1 MTLRSQI
8 DRARFADIFLD
19 VYLSGGLG
27 SLSKREIDLLVLRA
41 LIEAST
47 TDAAQAALA
56 NADPFYLGRECRVRA
71 TRMRSMLDELRY
83 RNPPTDEDLRTQ
95 LRDQLTRG
103 ERIADGTTVRIQIED
118 GLLRDYAR
126 KVVRDD
132 FGVVDSSF
140 DRAIIALSPAKFL
153 ALVLAVL
160 GPDART
166 EFETQLTA
174 TKPGTVP
181 APIEGRLTW
190 IFKKMG
196 EAAAGEV
203 GKRVV
208 QLSDEWLRA
217 NGASVAGTVQELAA
231 QIWKLVSG

>member
-19 VYLSGGLG
+19 TYLRGGLG
-27 SLSKREIDLLVLRA
+27 TLPKREIDLLVLRA
-41 LIEAST
+41 LIVSST
-47 TDAAQAALA
+47 TDTTQEALA
-56 NADPFYLGRECRVRA
+56 KADSFYLGRECCVRA
-71 TRMRSMLDELRY
+71 SRMRSMLDELRY
-83 RNPPTDEDLRTQ
+83 RNPPTDEDLRAQ
-95 LRDQLTRG
+95 LRGQLAKG

-118 GLLRDYAR
+118 ALLRDYAR

-140 DRAIIALSPAKFL
+140 DRTVVALSPAKFL

-160 GPDART
+160 GPEARA
-166 EFETQLTA
+166 ELEKQLTA
-174 TKPGTVP
+174 TTPGTVT
-181 APIEGRLTW
+181 APNEGRLTW

-196 EAAAGEV
+196 EGAASEV

-208 QLSDEWLRA
+208 QLSDEWLRE
-217 NGASVAGTVQELAA
+217 NGASVANTVQELAT
-231 QIWKLVSG
+231 QIWTLIAV